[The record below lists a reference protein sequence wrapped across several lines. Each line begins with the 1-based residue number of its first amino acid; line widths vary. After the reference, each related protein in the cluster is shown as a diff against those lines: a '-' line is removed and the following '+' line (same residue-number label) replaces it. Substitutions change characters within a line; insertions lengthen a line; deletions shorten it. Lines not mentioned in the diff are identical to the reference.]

1 MVSVNEFGYPV
12 PPKDFAQTFGRY
24 GANIGRTIGG
34 LVPTASGVALGAIP
48 ASIAALGAGYAMH
61 RGNQM
66 ANDLA
71 VANRMQNMRDLMARG
86 YTPTDEE
93 GVWLDP
99 EGNTVDL
106 SSREELPIVPEVN
119 TYDSFTPLA
128 SVLPSVTEATPTTVL
143 PQTNSKVAT
152 LANAASDAVASV
164 DTATPTKTVTK
175 TASPR
180 TSTKTSSSGSKTNS
194 QSKIDLS
201 NLGPGSNQVRT
212 GSLDWLN
219 DLLPLLAAGGLGYL
233 LAK

>member
-12 PPKDFAQTFGRY
+12 PPKDLSRTFGRY

-48 ASIAALGAGYAMH
+48 AGIAALGAGYAMH

-66 ANDLA
+66 ANDPA

-128 SVLPSVTEATPTTVL
+128 SVLPLVTETIPTTVL

-152 LANAASDAVASV
+152 PTNATSDAVAL
-164 DTATPTKTVTK
+164 
-175 TASPR
+175 
-180 TSTKTSSSGSKTNS
+180 TSTAEPVKPAQQSSKKTGSSKASKP
-194 QSKIDLS
+194 IDLS
-201 NLGPGSNQVRT
+201 VLSSSSSSNDVPRT

-219 DLLPLLAAGGLGYL
+219 DLLPLIAAGGLGYL